1 MTSARIETDELLGHI
16 LPHKLYTPEA
26 DSSVFRDFLA
36 NSGDCVT
43 SDLTLLEFWATVR
56 RKESDGVLAE
66 GQSEEVFKALQA
78 DVEQAL
84 IRMIPSD
91 ISVREEFHSIIER
104 CYSRIPAICIRTNDA
119 LHLAAAR
126 CAGEMEIIATDKR
139 LRETAGFLGFTIFPV
154 S

>member
-1 MTSARIETDELLGHI
+1 MSYWDTSCLI
-16 LPHKLYTPEA
+16 KLYTPEA

-43 SDLTLLEFWATVR
+43 SDLTLLEFWATIR

-66 GQSEEVFKALQA
+66 GESEKVFNALQA
-78 DVEQAL
+78 DVAQGL

-91 ISVREEFHSIIER
+91 AGVLEEFHSIIER
-104 CYSRIPAICIRTNDA
+104 CYSRSPAIHIRTNDA

-126 CAGEMEIIATDKR
+126 RSGEMEIIATDKR
-139 LRETAGFLGFTIFPV
+139 LRETAAFLGFTIFPA